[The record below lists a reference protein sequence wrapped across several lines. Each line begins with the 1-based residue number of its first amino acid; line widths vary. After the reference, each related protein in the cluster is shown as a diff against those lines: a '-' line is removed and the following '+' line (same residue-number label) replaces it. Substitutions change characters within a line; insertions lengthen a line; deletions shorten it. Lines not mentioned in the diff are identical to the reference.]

1 MPKRKSYVIS
11 SIPELDHH
19 AAEILEFGRRSLA
32 DIIEI
37 GRRLVRCREL
47 LKPQG
52 CWLAWIK
59 TKFGWSR
66 AHADNLIAVFEARD
80 RLLKFSSLPISALYL
95 LAKRD
100 PEFLLSIEHH
110 VEAGEPVNARTLRV
124 HDDQGSRRFLYNL
137 RPGNGPSR
145 RCTRAT
151 IVRPTTTPLR
161 PTRRLLAR
169 LAIATARPSFSA
181 HVLPTP
187 ALPLMVLSSD

>member
-80 RLLKFSSLPISALYL
+80 DCK
-95 LAKRD
+95 
-100 PEFLLSIEHH
+100 
-110 VEAGEPVNARTLRV
+110 V
-124 HDDQGSRRFLYNL
+124 
-137 RPGNGPSR
+137 
-145 RCTRAT
+145 
-151 IVRPTTTPLR
+151 
-161 PTRRLLAR
+161 
-169 LAIATARPSFSA
+169 
-181 HVLPTP
+181 
-187 ALPLMVLSSD
+187 